1 MIRIIS
7 VGKKKG
13 TFASLKEHAAGTL
26 VLRRLFV
33 YMRIYMRHLMKYTRI
48 CGASYKF
55 FEKIVR
61 RIPH

>member
-7 VGKKKG
+7 IEKKG
-13 TFASLKEHAAGTL
+13 TFASLKEYAAGTL
-26 VLRRLFV
+26 VLWRLFV
-33 YMRIYMRHLMKYTRI
+33 YMRIFMRYLMKYTRA